1 MKEEEDKNV
10 EEGRTEEE
18 GTQGKEK
25 HIPSSV
31 RLNVTGVW
39 VFSFPVCCS
48 FSWVKQKL

>member
-1 MKEEEDKNV
+1 MKEEEDNNV
-10 EEGRTEEE
+10 EGRTDEQ

-31 RLNVTGVW
+31 RLDVTGVW
-39 VFSFPVCCS
+39 GFSFPVCCS